1 MSNRVICCSQSAQLP
16 QQNSIDGVAYAT
28 EIFLFVL
35 DAGSRSSPR
44 LVLGGFS
51 FCLELFLGLQVAW
64 SSDSIPTPRLCQA
77 VSLQNFEKIDICC
90 FTTQSVVFYC
100 NSPGRLRECYKTHE
114 YPIYSTFST
123 YPNTPHH
130 PPKPLQTTDPFIITT
145 VLSLPECHVSGTIQ
159 YVTLSDQLLSW
170 IKMYLRFIK
179 TFPGLNS
186 FLQQLNNIPLFI
198 H

>member
-1 MSNRVICCSQSAQLP
+1 MSNRVVCCSQSAQLP

-44 LVLGGFS
+44 SILGGFS

-100 NSPGRLRECYKTHE
+100 NSPGRLRECYRTQE
-114 YPIYSTFST
+114 YPHLFNLLHI
-123 YPNTPHH
+123 PKHPTPPSKTPANHWSF
-130 PPKPLQTTDPFIITT
+130 FIITT
-145 VLSLPECHVSGTIQ
+145 VLSLPECHVSGTIR

-170 IKMYLRFIK
+170 IKMYLKMYFSWLELIF
-179 TFPGLNS
+179 T
-186 FLQQLNNIPLFI
+186 IVE
-198 H
+198 